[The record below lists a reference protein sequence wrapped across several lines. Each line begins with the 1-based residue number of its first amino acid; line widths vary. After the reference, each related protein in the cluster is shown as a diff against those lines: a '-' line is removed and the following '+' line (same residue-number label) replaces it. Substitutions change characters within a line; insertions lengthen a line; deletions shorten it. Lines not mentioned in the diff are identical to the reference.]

1 MNAKNI
7 LLTHFSAR
15 LLRFP
20 PAVMKD
26 MFEAGPDAKHL
37 IIPASDHANLTIGDM
52 WKIPFYS
59 PSLLSNHREDLAAG
73 DAPRSRSASPVA
85 GRSPV
90 FEKKKVA
97 KA

>member
-20 PAVMKD
+20 HAVLKD

-37 IIPASDHANLTIGDM
+37 VIPASDHANLTIGDM

-59 PSLLSNHREDLAAG
+59 PSLLSNHRGDLEDAS
-73 DAPRSRSASPVA
+73 RSRSASPV
-85 GRSPV
+85 GELTRV
-90 FEKKKVA
+90 VEKRDTKVEQ
-97 KA
+97 